1 MFITGSDGS
10 SHVQYSAVRDT
21 SDAHA
26 HEIVKGTQGL
36 LLAERVAKTNFEWQ
50 I

>member
-10 SHVQYSAVRDT
+10 SHVQYSVIRYT

-26 HEIVKGTQGL
+26 HEIVEGTQGL
-36 LLAERVAKTNFEWQ
+36 LLAERVAKTNLE
-50 I
+50 

>member
-1 MFITGSDGS
+1 MFITGGDSS

-21 SDAHA
+21 SYAHA

-36 LLAERVAKTNFEWQ
+36 LLAERIAKINSE
-50 I
+50 